1 MTFYLNLSDKNRAEA
16 ARSAAREAKSRA
28 RPLGVSLSKYCKARK
43 ISNCKAVAHRD
54 SPNFPKPIGVVGA
67 HRRIKYYNEKELEVY
82 FANAGSSLNKV
93 KRTIVK
99 PTTLRNK
106 FITTNWTGMKLSKK
120 CSLAEDGPEL

>member
-1 MTFYLNLSDKNRAEA
+1 MSFYFNSEKSKAAAAKSAARKAKNRA
-16 ARSAAREAKSRA
+16 K
-28 RPLGVSLSKYCKARK
+28 PLGVSLNQYATARRISKWKVG
-43 ISNCKAVAHRD
+43 IHRD
-54 SPNFPKPIGVVGA
+54 TPNFPKFIGEGGGV
-67 HRRIKYYNEKELEVY
+67 RKIKYYNEKELERY
-82 FANAGSSLNKV
+82 FAAAEDCSLNKV